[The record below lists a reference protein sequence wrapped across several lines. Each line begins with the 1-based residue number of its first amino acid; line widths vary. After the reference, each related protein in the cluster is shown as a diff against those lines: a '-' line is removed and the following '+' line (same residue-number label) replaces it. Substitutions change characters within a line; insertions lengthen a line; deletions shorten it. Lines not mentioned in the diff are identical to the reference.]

1 MEEIIARVQ
10 FSNVSWIFI
19 VPIVL
24 MGIDFA
30 TGIFN
35 AWIKDQI
42 KSTKMREGLAKKFGE
57 LCILIMGAIFV
68 YGLAVPSIVLNFVSV
83 YIMIM
88 ELISI
93 CENLNKLGVPI
104 PKFIKKALNDANN
117 KIQNHGEEENKDDIR
132 DSKY

>member
-1 MEEIIARVQ
+1 MEEIIARIQ
-10 FSNVSWIFI
+10 FSNVSWTFI

-30 TGIFN
+30 TGIIN

-57 LCILIMGAIFV
+57 LCVLIMGAIFV
-68 YGLAVPSIVLNFVSV
+68 YGLSVPSIVLNFVSV

-104 PKFIKKALNDANN
+104 PKFIKKALDDANN
-117 KIQNHGEEENKDDIR
+117 KIQNHGEEDKNNGVH
-132 DSKY
+132 DSKS